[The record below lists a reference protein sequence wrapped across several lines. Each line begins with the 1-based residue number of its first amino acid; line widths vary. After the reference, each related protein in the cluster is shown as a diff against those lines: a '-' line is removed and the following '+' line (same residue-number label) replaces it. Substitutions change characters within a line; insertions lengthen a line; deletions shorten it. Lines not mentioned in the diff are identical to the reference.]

1 MNRQPKP
8 TLPMQASDAVASKGT
23 VLIVDDIPSSLRLLS
38 QMLRAHGYEVI
49 NALSGEIALSQV
61 NVAIPDVILLDIMMP
76 EMSGYEVCHQLKS
89 NPKTAE
95 IPIIFLTA
103 VTDLPEKIEAFKL
116 GGDDYVTKPF
126 YIQEVLLRIEHQ
138 ITLKRQQK
146 QLNYLNQQLSQ
157 SNEELAQFAAVVSHE
172 LQSPLQTMIGLLG
185 LLLANSERL
194 DHKTQKYLNYIAN
207 ASERIHHLISDLLTY
222 SRLDIEPELELVDCQ
237 KILTKVLHN
246 LKRAIAETGAVI
258 SIGCQ
263 PELSKTQPHIWP
275 KVMGNPVQVE
285 QVFQNLI
292 ENAIK
297 FARQDIP
304 PQIQITCQP
313 DANGEL
319 IFAIHDN
326 GIGIAATNFERIFQ
340 VFQRLE
346 TVKNYPGTGLG
357 LAICKKI
364 IKRHGGK
371 IWVESKLGC
380 GSTFY
385 FTLPPASN
393 SSSKEKIS

>member
-1 MNRQPKP
+1 
-8 TLPMQASDAVASKGT
+8 MQASDAVASKGT
-23 VLIVDDIPSSLRLLS
+23 VLIVDDLPSSLRLLS
-38 QMLRAHGYEVI
+38 QMLRDHGYQVI
-49 NALSGEIALSQV
+49 NALSGEIALSQLK
-61 NVAIPDVILLDIMMP
+61 VAIPDVILLDIMMP
-76 EMSGYEVCHQLKS
+76 EMSGYEVCQQLKS

-103 VTDLPEKIEAFKL
+103 VTDLPEKIQAFKL

-146 QLNYLNQQLSQ
+146 QLNYLNQKLSQ

-185 LLLANSERL
+185 LLLAKSERF
-194 DHKTQKYLNYIAN
+194 DQKTQKYLNYIAN

-222 SRLDIEPELELVDCQ
+222 SCLENIQPELELVDCQ
-237 KILTKVLHN
+237 KILTQVLHN
-246 LKRAIAETGAVI
+246 LKGAIAETGAVI

-263 PELSKTQPHIWP
+263 PELSKTQPHILP
-275 KVMGNPVQVE
+275 KVMGNAVQVE

-292 ENAIK
+292 ANAIK
-297 FARQDIP
+297 FARPDMT

-319 IFAIHDN
+319 IFAIHDK
-326 GIGIAATNFERIFQ
+326 GIGIDPTNFDRIFQ

-364 IKRHGGK
+364 IERHGGK
-371 IWVESKLGC
+371 IWVKSELGC

-385 FTLPPASN
+385 FTLPAASN
-393 SSSKEKIS
+393 SS

>member
-1 MNRQPKP
+1 MNRQNSPKLTP
-8 TLPMQASDAVASKGT
+8 PMQASDAVASKGT
-23 VLIVDDIPSSLRLLS
+23 VLIVDDLPSSLRLLS
-38 QMLRAHGYEVI
+38 QMLRDHGYQVI
-49 NALSGEIALSQV
+49 NALSGEIALSQLK
-61 NVAIPDVILLDIMMP
+61 VAIPDVILLDIMMP
-76 EMSGYEVCHQLKS
+76 EMSGYEVCQQLKS

-103 VTDLPEKIEAFKL
+103 VTDLPEKIQAFKL

-146 QLNYLNQQLSQ
+146 QLNYLNQKLSQ

-185 LLLANSERL
+185 LLLAKSERF
-194 DHKTQKYLNYIAN
+194 DQKTQKYLNYIAN

-222 SRLDIEPELELVDCQ
+222 SCLENIQPELELVDCQ
-237 KILTKVLHN
+237 KILTQVLHN
-246 LKRAIAETGAVI
+246 LKGAIAETGAVI

-263 PELSKTQPHIWP
+263 PELSKTQPHILP
-275 KVMGNPVQVE
+275 KVMGNAVQVE

-292 ENAIK
+292 ANAIK
-297 FARQDIP
+297 FARPDMT

-319 IFAIHDN
+319 IFAIHDK
-326 GIGIAATNFERIFQ
+326 GIGIDPTNFDRIFQ

-364 IKRHGGK
+364 IERHGGK
-371 IWVESKLGC
+371 IWVKSELGC

-385 FTLPPASN
+385 FTLPAASN
-393 SSSKEKIS
+393 SS

>member
-1 MNRQPKP
+1 MNRQNSPKLTP
-8 TLPMQASDAVASKGT
+8 PMQASDAVTSKGT

-38 QMLRAHGYEVI
+38 QMLRDHGYQVI

-61 NVAIPDVILLDIMMP
+61 KVAIPDVILLDIMMP
-76 EMSGYEVCHQLKS
+76 EMSGYEVCQQLKS

-103 VTDLPEKIEAFKL
+103 VTDLPEKIQAFKL

-146 QLNYLNQQLSQ
+146 QLNYLNQKLSQ

-185 LLLANSERL
+185 LLLAKSERF
-194 DHKTQKYLNYIAN
+194 DQKTQKYLNYIAN

-222 SRLDIEPELELVDCQ
+222 SCLENIQPELEVVDCQ
-237 KILTKVLHN
+237 KILTQVLHN
-246 LKRAIAETGAVI
+246 LKGAIAETGAVI

-263 PELSKTQPHIWP
+263 PELSKTQPYILP
-275 KVMGNPVQVE
+275 KVMGNAVQVE

-292 ENAIK
+292 ANAIK
-297 FARQDIP
+297 FARPDLT

-326 GIGIAATNFERIFQ
+326 GIGIDPTNFHRIFQ

-364 IKRHGGK
+364 IERHGGK
-371 IWVESKLGC
+371 IWVKSELGC

-385 FTLPPASN
+385 FTLPAASN
-393 SSSKEKIS
+393 SS

>member
-1 MNRQPKP
+1 MNRQNSPKLTP
-8 TLPMQASDAVASKGT
+8 PMQASDAVASKGT
-23 VLIVDDIPSSLRLLS
+23 VLIVDDLPSSLRLLS
-38 QMLRAHGYEVI
+38 QMLRDHGYQVI
-49 NALSGEIALSQV
+49 NALSGEIALSQLK
-61 NVAIPDVILLDIMMP
+61 VAIPDVILLDIMMP
-76 EMSGYEVCHQLKS
+76 EMSGYEVCQQLKS

-103 VTDLPEKIEAFKL
+103 VTDLPEKIQAFKL

-146 QLNYLNQQLSQ
+146 QLNYLNQKLSQ

-185 LLLANSERL
+185 LLLAKSERF
-194 DHKTQKYLNYIAN
+194 DQKTQKYLNYIAN

-222 SRLDIEPELELVDCQ
+222 SCLENIQPELELVDCQ
-237 KILTKVLHN
+237 KILTQVLHN
-246 LKRAIAETGAVI
+246 LKGAIAETGAVI

-263 PELSKTQPHIWP
+263 PELSKTQPHILP
-275 KVMGNPVQVE
+275 KVMGNAVQVE

-292 ENAIK
+292 ANAIK
-297 FARQDIP
+297 FARPDVT

-326 GIGIAATNFERIFQ
+326 GIGIDPTNFDRIFQ

-364 IKRHGGK
+364 IERHGGK
-371 IWVESKLGC
+371 IWVKSELGC

-385 FTLPPASN
+385 FTLPAASN
-393 SSSKEKIS
+393 SS

>member
-1 MNRQPKP
+1 MNRQNSPKLTP
-8 TLPMQASDAVASKGT
+8 PMQASDAVASKGT
-23 VLIVDDIPSSLRLLS
+23 VLIVDDLPSSLRLLS
-38 QMLRAHGYEVI
+38 QMLRDHGYQVI
-49 NALSGEIALSQV
+49 NALSGEIALSQLK
-61 NVAIPDVILLDIMMP
+61 VAIPDVILLDIMMP
-76 EMSGYEVCHQLKS
+76 EMSGYEVCQQLKS

-103 VTDLPEKIEAFKL
+103 VTDLPEKIQAFKL

-146 QLNYLNQQLSQ
+146 QLNYLNQKLSQ
-157 SNEELAQFAAVVSHE
+157 YNEELAQFAAVVSHE

-185 LLLANSERL
+185 LLLAKSERF
-194 DHKTQKYLNYIAN
+194 DQKTQKYLNYIAN

-222 SRLDIEPELELVDCQ
+222 SCLENIQPELELVDCQ
-237 KILTKVLHN
+237 KILTQVLHN
-246 LKRAIAETGAVI
+246 LKGAIAETGAVI

-263 PELSKTQPHIWP
+263 PELSKTQPHILP
-275 KVMGNPVQVE
+275 KVMGNAVQVE

-292 ENAIK
+292 ANAIK
-297 FARQDIP
+297 FARPDMT

-326 GIGIAATNFERIFQ
+326 GIGIDPTNFDRIFQ

-357 LAICKKI
+357 LAICKKN
-364 IKRHGGK
+364 
-371 IWVESKLGC
+371 
-380 GSTFY
+380 Y
-385 FTLPPASN
+385 
-393 SSSKEKIS
+393 